1 MKRHREVQT
10 ISATYG
16 NLSLVIPAFQEENGI
31 RQAILEAE
39 EALSNLNL
47 SDYEILIIDD
57 GSSDSTYKAAQETA
71 ALYSHTRIIRHEK
84 NLGYGAALRTGFEA
98 SRYEFIAFTDADCQ
112 FHLEDLAK
120 LFDNIKNSDIAV
132 GYRFDRQ
139 DPKLRIF
146 LSRGYNLLVHSLLG
160 SGVKDCDCALK
171 LFRKN
176 ALNKI
181 LPEARNFFVN
191 TEMLHKAACHN
202 LNITEVPVRHR
213 MRYAGKSKV
222 GWKEVPKTL
231 KTLVPYWFS
240 NHLFN
245 ASETQGTI
253 SKEKKGNLLA
263 YFTGCVILL
272 LFSAL
277 LFGARLRTPLL
288 EPQEARYAEV
298 PREMLLNNEWVV
310 PLLHGKPYLDK
321 PPLSYW
327 AVMGLYQI
335 FGIEDWAARLL
346 PCLCGIA
353 IILVVVSWGY
363 FAGAPWEGLLAGFIL
378 CLTNR
383 FIYLERMLAPDSLL
397 CLWTTL
403 GLCLGYLA
411 CTQKKMNLACWLG
424 YSLCIGL
431 GFLTKGPVALVLLA
445 VPIVLW
451 TFLDKRTL
459 KPSLGMWGFALITA
473 ILITLPWQIA
483 VSIREPDFFHHF
495 YVGQNLLRYVAPLD
509 HEEPFWFFLPHLFLG
524 TIPWIFLL
532 PGFITTICKPNSNK
546 QSMGSFAGFGLIA
559 GVVIF
564 TFFSIGGS
572 KRPIYLLPVLPPL
585 AIILGC
591 QVMALVTQK
600 REKIVWQS
608 ILIPGTEGSFNFLG
622 IILLIGLG
630 ISFAGIFRGL
640 LKPDTG
646 FLLGFLFLTSL
657 CIWVIVKAAL
667 PDKKMSFAV
676 TGAFLFLTLYLGVSE
691 LLPAYNQLFSIRG
704 QLRAH
709 LKFEKKK
716 PSLVVCYPH
725 LWDSAP
731 FYLPETEVISFSRSE
746 KSQMI
751 LFLNQRP
758 NTLLLIKS
766 GKDRKE
772 LVQELPQHLEFITDA
787 QQGTVT
793 VGWIRKKSDEH
804 LQGNLVP

>member
-1 MKRHREVQT
+1 MEVQT
-10 ISATYG
+10 ISGTFG
-16 NLSLVIPAFQEENGI
+16 NLSLVIPAFQEVKGI
-31 RQAILEAE
+31 GRAIIEAE

-57 GSSDSTYKAAQETA
+57 GSSDSTFEAAREVA
-71 ALYSHTRIIRHEK
+71 DLYSHTRIIRHK
-84 NLGYGAALRTGFEA
+84 TNLGYGAALRTGFEA
-98 SRYEFIAFTDADCQ
+98 SRFEFVAFTDADCQ

-120 LFDNIKNSDIAV
+120 LFDNIKNFDIAA

-176 ALNKI
+176 ALDKI
-181 LPEARNFFVN
+181 LPESSNFFVN
-191 TEMLHKAACHN
+191 TEMLHKAACNN
-202 LNITEVPVRHR
+202 LTITEVPVRHR
-213 MRYAGKSKV
+213 MRYAGNSKV

-245 ASETQGTI
+245 STEPQSTI
-253 SKEKKGNLLA
+253 SNGNRGNLLA
-263 YFTGCVILL
+263 YFIGCLILL
-272 LFSAL
+272 VFSAL
-277 LFGARLRTPLL
+277 LFGSRLRAPLL

-327 AVMGLYQI
+327 AVMGLYQL
-335 FGIEDWAARLL
+335 FGTHDWAARLL

-353 IILVVVSWGY
+353 IILIVVSWGY

-383 FIYLERMLAPDSLL
+383 FIYLERMVAPDSLL

-403 GLCLGYLA
+403 GLCLGFLA
-411 CTQKKMNLACWLG
+411 CTQKKINFACWLG
-424 YSLCIGL
+424 FGICLGL

-445 VPIVLW
+445 APIALW
-451 TFLDKRTL
+451 TFLDKRSL
-459 KPSLGMWGFALITA
+459 KPSLGMWVFALITA
-473 ILITLPWQIA
+473 LIITLPWQIG
-483 VSIREPDFFHHF
+483 VLIREPDFFHHF

-509 HEEPFWFFLPHLFLG
+509 HEEPFWFFLPQLFFG
-524 TIPWIFLL
+524 MMPWIFLF
-532 PGFITTICKPNSNK
+532 PGLIKTVCTPQANK

-585 AIILGC
+585 AIVLGC
-591 QVMALVTQK
+591 QVMA
-600 REKIVWQS
+600 
-608 ILIPGTEGSFNFLG
+608 ILIPQKGKSIWQSLLISGTQGSFNFLG

-630 ISFAGIFRGL
+630 VSFAGIFRGL
-640 LKPDTG
+640 LKPETG
-646 FLLGFLFLTSL
+646 FLLGFLFLTAL
-657 CIWVIVKAAL
+657 CIWLLLKAAL
-667 PDKKMSFAV
+667 PDKKMSFAI
-676 TGAFLFLTLYLGVSE
+676 TGTFLFLTLYMGVSE
-691 LLPAYNQLFSIRG
+691 LLPAYNNLFSFRG
-704 QLRAH
+704 QLRSH
-709 LKFEKKK
+709 LKSEKQK

-731 FYLPETEVISFSRSE
+731 FYLPEAEVVSFTRNE

-751 LFLNQRP
+751 QFFNQRP
-758 NTLLLIKS
+758 NTLLLVKS

-772 LVQELPQHLEFITDA
+772 LVLELPQHLEFKADG
-787 QQGTVT
+787 QMGTIT
-793 VGWIRKKSDEH
+793 VGWVKKKSVEH
-804 LQGNLVP
+804 LQGNLIP